1 MHQGRDQARHDGRPG
16 ARMKKATCSQ
26 AMPSTPLLSL
36 SPAAYLWQHAAA
48 VAAEAHEGQ
57 TPPGSG
63 MPYFAHPSRVALIV
77 SAVFGCHDQEVLAT
91 ALLHDV
97 LEKTKVNRE
106 GMAIAMGANVASWVE
121 YLSKTSPEEKKV
133 YWQRLAT
140 APWQARLVKMADA
153 LDHLNGPSE
162 YLADR
167 LRSAHKALALATSS
181 EPEIQRASSILRDAI
196 AALSSRPDSST
207 SPL

>member
-1 MHQGRDQARHDGRPG
+1 
-16 ARMKKATCSQ
+16 MKAKKFY
-26 AMPSTPLLSL
+26 AMLPTPLLSL
-36 SPAAYLWQHAAA
+36 SPAAFLWQYAAA
-48 VAAEAHEGQ
+48 VAAEAHDGQ

-121 YLSKTSPEEKKV
+121 YLSKTSPDEKKI
-133 YWQRLAT
+133 YWQRLA
-140 APWQARLVKMADA
+140 ASPWQARLVKMADA
-153 LDHLNGPSE
+153 LDHLNGPPE
-162 YLADR
+162 YLAER
-167 LRSAHKALALATSS
+167 LKSAHKALALATSA
-181 EPEIQRASSILRDAI
+181 EPEIQRASAALRDAI
-196 AALSSRPDSST
+196 EALSSLHNPQ
-207 SPL
+207 

>member
-1 MHQGRDQARHDGRPG
+1 
-16 ARMKKATCSQ
+16 MKKATCSQ
-26 AMPSTPLLSL
+26 AMQSTPLLSL
-36 SPAAYLWQHAAA
+36 SPAGYLWQYAAA

-106 GMAIAMGANVASWVE
+106 GLAIAMGANVASWVE

-133 YWQRLAT
+133 YWKRLAA

-153 LDHLNGPSE
+153 LDHLNGPPE
-162 YLADR
+162 YLTDR
-167 LRSAHKALALATSS
+167 LKSAHKALALASSS
-181 EPEIQRASSILRDAI
+181 EPEIQRASEALRSAI
-196 AALSSRPDSST
+196 DNLSN
-207 SPL
+207 SPNP